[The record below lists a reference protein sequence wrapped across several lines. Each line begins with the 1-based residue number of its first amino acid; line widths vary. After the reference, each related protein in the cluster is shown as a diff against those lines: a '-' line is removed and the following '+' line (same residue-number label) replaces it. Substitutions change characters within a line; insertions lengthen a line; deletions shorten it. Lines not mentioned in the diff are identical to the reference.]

1 MKVLKYAAGAAIG
14 SGLVIGSMIGGGA
27 AQADTAIDAQTH
39 TKYAYGPYT
48 SDQCHTVLMNHPAL
62 TAAHQ
67 ANPGAGS
74 PGACISRGGGYYLY
88 TNVRL
93 A

>member
-62 TAAHQ
+62 NHRCEVQT
-67 ANPGAGS
+67 G
-74 PGACISRGGGYYLY
+74 I
-88 TNVRL
+88 L
-93 A
+93 AEECSTLLSDFFRAKRKA